1 MTLTVVALLQA
12 SPLASGVM
20 PSFMPRHILIAPDKF
35 KGSLTALQA
44 AEAIATGIIQQEPDA
59 VLDLCPIADGGE
71 GFMETLAAT
80 LTGKWIK
87 CNAVDAL
94 SRPIQSRYYLAET
107 PHGLT
112 AMMEMAETSGLW
124 RLTPAERQPLRTTTR
139 GVGMQMAH
147 AISNHAVQRIILGLG
162 GSATN
167 DGGTGMAA
175 ALGIL
180 FQLETGEPLD
190 PIPMNLQAVSR
201 LDFSHRLPLPEIIA
215 ACDVENPLLGI
226 SGATAI
232 FSAQKGA
239 SPQDQF
245 LLESALSHLVSISDG
260 QHAASMPGAGAAGGL
275 GFGLLHFT
283 GASLVSGFDLLAG
296 LLDLKKRIMAAD
308 IVITGEGSLDAQ
320 SLSGKGPV
328 ALARLA
334 QSLGKTVIG
343 YCGRADAAVRQSQI
357 FSQIHALADS
367 DLPTETLMSQAAS
380 LLAQCAADTRF

>member
-1 MTLTVVALLQA
+1 
-12 SPLASGVM
+12 
-20 PSFMPRHILIAPDKF
+20 MPRHILIAPDKF

-44 AEAIATGIIQQEPDA
+44 AEAIAKGITQHEPDA

-71 GFMETLAAT
+71 GFMETLATT
-80 LTGKWIK
+80 LTGKWID
-87 CNAVDAL
+87 CAAVDAL
-94 SRPIQSRYYLAET
+94 SRPIKCRYYLAET
-107 PHGLT
+107 AQGLT
-112 AMMEMAETSGLW
+112 AIMEMAETAGLW
-124 RLTPAERQPLRTTTR
+124 RLSPAERQPQRATTR
-139 GVGMQMAH
+139 GVGMQMVH

-167 DGGTGMAA
+167 DGGAGMAA

-180 FQLETGEPLD
+180 FQLESGESLD
-190 PIPMNLQAVSR
+190 PIPANLQAVSS
-201 LDFSHRLPLPEIIA
+201 LSFSHRLPLPEIIA

-239 SPQDQF
+239 SPVDQA
-245 LLESALSHLVSISDG
+245 LLESALSHLVSISNG
-260 QHAASMPGAGAAGGL
+260 QLAATTPGAGAAGGL

-283 GASLVSGFDLLAG
+283 DACLVSGFDLLAG
-296 LLDLKKRIMAAD
+296 LLDLEKRIAAAD

-334 QSLGKTVIG
+334 QSLGKPVIG

-367 DLPTETLMSQAAS
+367 GLPMETLISQAAS
-380 LLAQCAADTRF
+380 LLTQQAAATRF